1 MNLSTGTLI
10 MHNWLIDLEDDVEDV
25 AIEPWMHIGVQF
37 PERNIIGGDDAR
49 RKHDQIKDCI
59 SSDIIN

>member
-1 MNLSTGTLI
+1 

-49 RKHDQIKDCI
+49 RKRDQIKDYI